1 MRFPPLHVAL
11 AFTLIYAPLSSAAQ
25 PPTFSIND
33 YGAVSDGKTLN
44 TDAIAKA
51 IDAASQAGG
60 GTVKV
65 LSGKWLTGAV
75 ELKSN
80 VTLFLDNGS
89 TLLMSTNP
97 ADYPVVFT
105 RWEGIECYNYS
116 GLIHANNASHI
127 AITGKGII
135 DGQGQSWWR
144 WVKSAGPAQ
153 RKLREMGQMNVDPQK
168 RVFGTPK
175 DALRPSLIEFTY
187 CEDVR
192 IEGVSVKNSPM
203 WSIHPLYCKTVICRD
218 LYVFSQGPNTDGIDP
233 DSCNDVLIENCT
245 LDCGDDCIAIKS
257 GRDADGGR
265 VDTPCENIIIKDC
278 HMQRGHGGIAI
289 GSEMSGGVRNVTA
302 SHCFMRGTN
311 IGVRI
316 KTMRGRGGVVEGVDL
331 SDLKMTDIVDEAIS
345 IDMEYNL
352 TDPKPLDESTPVLRK
367 ITLRDIICDNAKQA
381 VKLRGLAE
389 SEIQNLTIKNAKFKT
404 EKGITA
410 EYLDKSKMENIEVT
424 LSKVGPAFMADHVMD
439 WSLDH
444 FKANRMHKADPL
456 LVFKNAPGLMISHTN
471 APEHTEVFLRL
482 RGADTKNVNLIEC
495 DVSKA
500 KQKLDLGEEV
510 PNDAVNE

>member
-1 MRFPPLHVAL
+1 MRL
-11 AFTLIYAPLSSAAQ
+11 AQSFLSLAILLILAPTAHAE
-25 PPTFSIND
+25 PATFSIAD
-33 YGAVSDGKTLN
+33 YGANSDGKTLN

-60 GTVKV
+60 GIVKV
-65 LSGKWLTGAV
+65 PSGKWLTGAI

-80 VTLFLDNGS
+80 VTLFLDNGA

-97 ADYPVVFT
+97 ADYPVVLT

-135 DGQGQSWWR
+135 DGQGQAWWR

-153 RKLREMGQMNVDPQK
+153 RKLREMGQTNVDPQK

-175 DALRPSLIEFTY
+175 DALRPSLIEFAY
-187 CEDVR
+187 CEDVK

-203 WSIHPLYCKTVICRD
+203 WSIHPLYCKTVVCRD

-257 GRDADGGR
+257 GRDADGRG
-265 VDTPCENIIIKDC
+265 VDTPCEKIVIKDC
-278 HMQRGHGGIAI
+278 HMQRGHGGITI
-289 GSEMSGGVRNVTA
+289 GSEMAGGVRNVTA
-302 SHCFMRGTN
+302 THCFMRGTN

-316 KTMRGRGGVVEGVDL
+316 KTMRGRGGVVEGIDL
-331 SDLKMTDIVDEAIS
+331 SDLKMTDIVNDAIN
-345 IDMEYNL
+345 IDMQYNL
-352 TDPKPLDESTPVLRK
+352 TDPKPFDETTPVFRK
-367 ITLRDIICDNAKQA
+367 LTIRDVVCEGAKQA
-381 VKLRGLAE
+381 VKLRGLPE
-389 SEIQNLTIKNAKFKT
+389 SEIQNLTIKNAKFRA
-404 EKGITA
+404 EAGITA

-424 LSKVGPAFMADHVMD
+424 LSKAGPAFMADHVMD

-444 FKANRMHKADPL
+444 FKSNRMHKGDAL
-456 LVFKNAPGLMISHTN
+456 LVCKSAPGLMISHTN

-510 PNDAVNE
+510 PSDAINE